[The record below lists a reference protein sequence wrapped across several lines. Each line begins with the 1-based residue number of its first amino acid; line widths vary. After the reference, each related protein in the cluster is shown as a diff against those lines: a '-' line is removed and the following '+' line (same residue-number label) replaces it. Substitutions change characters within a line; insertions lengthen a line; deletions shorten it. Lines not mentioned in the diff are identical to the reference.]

1 MSYLRLCAAILLS
14 YMFSVSVPGQ
24 EYLESEA
31 YVSDGTVRKELRL
44 PVVRTVYGGTKIIPE
59 FEGDWT
65 NEMKGAFEYACK
77 LWEEVMPTTFPIRVK
92 AVMDNTT
99 TIYKDK
105 PVLSTVSTAILNHSQ
120 YDLPQPVPIT
130 GTSTVLQIKGTTF
143 EEFADGLSYNMY
155 ADIMDE
161 GMLKDIDIIIKFFNY
176 GDKISS
182 NCSFALTET
191 SDDNLYDFV
200 TLVMRDLAKGFGVYW
215 AQRVNPNA
223 GILEFNFDRSIP
235 FEFHVMEAV
244 GNHDDS
250 HKAFQNA
257 TKGSLNIKED
267 NVVYAPVE
275 WDSNRSLS
283 SFIPND
289 KKISQLL
296 SYDFG
301 RGTVVRDIS
310 GVDTYDFFRGILNW
324 KTDFTVGTSSNGHIE
339 ISTETENAIS
349 YKGNISLA
357 QPSAVSYNLE
367 EVSHK
372 ALVSPMAMLPDNVK
386 AELSKFHPNYLEGK
400 GIDNNGWIISLLKK
414 DGTWDA
420 VYIQN
425 TDPHT
430 PLNVSTSDFVLH
442 DDIDNYARSCDGYLR
457 CRVTC
462 YFISDVF
469 ARKIRKSYYM
479 LLDYLPQ
486 RVKMEKSNVMPCD
499 DEESYYRDVKI
510 GLKDLEGVTKI
521 VVSQLDEGNE
531 LPYQYEVQDFKKG
544 YFIATV
550 DKDFTSTFTITAYNK
565 NGTTV
570 SYPYVLT
577 PLSSSE
583 KVCLDFK
590 KEGNTI
596 RVETSSRGHSGQ
608 KLISSYDIRP
618 LNSAGIGADTYVG
631 QFSINGNYIDITS
644 LEKGYYVLTVNDI
657 KGCRHKFKFAR

>member
-1 MSYLRLCAAILLS
+1 MSNLRLCAAILLP
-14 YMFSVSVPGQ
+14 YMFSVSVSGQ

-31 YVSDGTVRKELRL
+31 YASDGTVSKEVRL

-77 LWEEVMPTTFPIRVK
+77 LWEEVMPTTFPIRVR
-92 AVMDNTT
+92 AVMDNIT

-105 PVLSTVSTAILNHSQ
+105 PVLSTVSTAIFNHSQ
-120 YDLPQPVPIT
+120 YDMPQPVPVT

-155 ADIMDE
+155 NGIMDE
-161 GMLKDIDIIIKFFNY
+161 AMLKDVDIIIKYFNY
-176 GDKISS
+176 GNKISS

-235 FEFHVMEAV
+235 FEFYVMKAV

-257 TKGSLNIKED
+257 TKGFLDIEKGYM
-267 NVVYAPVE
+267 VYAPVE
-275 WDSNRSLS
+275 WDASRSLS

-301 RGTVVRDIS
+301 RGTVIRDIS
-310 GVDTYDFFRGILNW
+310 SRDTYDFFRDILNW
-324 KTDFTVGTSSNGHIE
+324 KTDFTVGVGSNGHTE
-339 ISTETENAIS
+339 VSTETENAIS

-357 QPSAVSYNLE
+357 QPSAVLYNLAE
-367 EVSHK
+367 TFVK
-372 ALVSPMAMLPDNVK
+372 PTAMLPDSVK
-386 AELSKFHPNYLEGK
+386 DELSKYHPNYLEGK
-400 GIDNNGWIISLLKK
+400 GIGHDGWIISLLKK

-420 VYIQN
+420 VNIQD
-425 TDPHT
+425 TDPYT
-430 PLNVSTSDFVLH
+430 PLNVNTSDFVLH
-442 DDIDNYARSCDGYLR
+442 DNIDNYARSCDGYLR

-462 YFISDVF
+462 NFTNDVF
-469 ARKIRKSYYM
+469 AKDIRKSYYM

-486 RVKMEKSNVMPCD
+486 RVKMAKSEVMPCD

-510 GLKDLEGVTKI
+510 GLKDLEGI
-521 VVSQLDEGNE
+521 
-531 LPYQYEVQDFKKG
+531 
-544 YFIATV
+544 
-550 DKDFTSTFTITAYNK
+550 
-565 NGTTV
+565 
-570 SYPYVLT
+570 
-577 PLSSSE
+577 
-583 KVCLDFK
+583 
-590 KEGNTI
+590 
-596 RVETSSRGHSGQ
+596 
-608 KLISSYDIRP
+608 
-618 LNSAGIGADTYVG
+618 
-631 QFSINGNYIDITS
+631 
-644 LEKGYYVLTVNDI
+644 I
-657 KGCRHKFKFAR
+657 K